1 MPIWT
6 PLAETGL
13 SFTLTDFA
21 FSGSVAMVGSV
32 ITGVSATTENADDDL
47 FTFTVDTANPV
58 RLTAQ
63 AYTTQAMFNGDLYA
77 PAFCLG
83 QLNEAAP
90 YPSPNWVGN
99 GPQNVWTPSP
109 FEPSGT
115 FYTVAK
121 ATGDLVPCVESFQF
135 LVEVEMPDPPAVP
148 GDPYIIRNTARVYR
162 GAVNNVKAWIRT
174 EEGKLDLSA
183 FTTLQAVIWS
193 GSGGAFRDGYT
204 PGAWM
209 WPNSGQNLLFTV
221 PVTSPELGLA
231 LFQLPPSGNTLRWIP
246 SSLCYTILG
255 DGVPLAT
262 GLIEV
267 VG

>member
-1 MPIWT
+1 MTWT
-6 PLAETGL
+6 PLASAGVGFTFNPDNVGVGTVSL
-13 SFTLTDFA
+13 VGSSVVGAAAGPDTILDDSLWQIDFDAPVKMRATAVSFSTDEP
-21 FSGSVAMVGSV
+21 FSGL
-32 ITGVSATTENADDDL
+32 DL
-47 FTFTVDTANPV
+47 PV
-58 RLTAQ
+58 RLDVGDQTMEQ
-63 AYTTQAMFNGDLYA
+63 TGDTTMA
-77 PAFCLG
+77 
-83 QLNEAAP
+83 
-90 YPSPNWVGN
+90 PSPLETVD
-99 GPQNVWTPSP
+99 PSDAVI
-109 FEPSGT
+109 
-115 FYTVAK
+115 YYW
-121 ATGDLVPCVESFQF
+121 
-135 LVEVEMPDPPAVP
+135 PDPTGPEGSMLSTFEFLIEVDVP
-148 GDPYIIRNTARVYR
+148 EPPTPPGEPYIIRNTARVYR
-162 GAVNNVKAWIRT
+162 GAVNNVKAWVRT

>member
-1 MPIWT
+1 MGTWT
-6 PLAETGL
+6 PIAESGIAFEFIPAGISFGTLEMPASTVVGVNVAPSNTLDDTLWEITFSGNVNLYPVRVTAL
-13 SFTLTDFA
+13 SFSMNTDFGA
-21 FSGSVAMVGSV
+21 VTSPAAVDSNDTEAQMEQ
-32 ITGVSATTENADDDL
+32 TGETT
-47 FTFTVDTANPV
+47 
-58 RLTAQ
+58 
-63 AYTTQAMFNGDLYA
+63 M
-77 PAFCLG
+77 
-83 QLNEAAP
+83 
-90 YPSPNWVGN
+90 
-99 GPQNVWTPSP
+99 TPSQITISEAINCLYQWP
-109 FEPSGT
+109 AYPGEFANQS
-115 FYTVAK
+115 
-121 ATGDLVPCVESFQF
+121 SFQF
-135 LVEVEMPDPPAVP
+135 LIEIEIPDPPPVP
-148 GDPYIIRNTARVYR
+148 GEPYIIRNTARVYR